1 MYKGIDFVKLPA
13 HIWAIISAVCMLIT
27 NIIGIG
33 TPEVTPGLE
42 LVSTDKVILEDAMFT
57 GQGITTDGEYYYTS
71 GAMTG
76 VKMNGLS
83 KRNVSDFSIVKT
95 KLGAI
100 PEKYV
105 EEHGSNHIGGISY
118 YNGYIYASLEDS
130 KQWQHPVIA
139 LYDAETLEYTGI
151 CHEVSSEILT
161 RGIPWVAVDAENGF
175 IYASHSKTV
184 EEIHCFDLD
193 TFEYVKSFAVSDP
206 MDAIQGGEVY
216 KGKLYVG
223 TNDSTRAVYTI
234 DVKNGKVEKLF
245 DRIMYQPKLIDNFGG
260 EGEDLTVYPM
270 EDGTLIH
277 ALDIGALFIDSNL
290 RHYKWDA

>member
-1 MYKGIDFVKLPA
+1 MLTFYNIAKSIIYKVF
-13 HIWAIISAVCMLIT
+13 AVVFAALLTLT
-27 NIIGIG
+27 NGVNGFLNGDIY
-33 TPEVTPGLE
+33 PYDSNSKVVGLE
-42 LVSTDKVILEDAMFT
+42 SLERA
-57 GQGITTDGEYYYTS
+57 QGVTTDGEYWYFSGKTS
-71 GAMTG
+71 L
-76 VKMNGLS
+76 VKIGFDNKTVYAYNYKALDGELS
-83 KRNVSDFSIVKT
+83 ENYNSK
-95 KLGAI
+95 
-100 PEKYV
+100 
-105 EEHGSNHIGGISY
+105 HIGGISY

-151 CHEVSSEILT
+151 CHEVSSDILT

-184 EEIHCFDLD
+184 EEIHCFDLE

-206 MDAIQGGEVY
+206 IDAIQGGEVY

>member
-1 MYKGIDFVKLPA
+1 MLTFYNIAKGIIYKVF
-13 HIWAIISAVCMLIT
+13 AVVFAALLTFT
-27 NIIGIG
+27 NGLNGFFNGDIY
-33 TPEVTPGLE
+33 PYASNSKVVGLE
-42 LVSTDKVILEDAMFT
+42 TLERA
-57 GQGITTDGEYYYTS
+57 QGVTTDGEYWYFSGKTS
-71 GAMTG
+71 L
-76 VKMNGLS
+76 VKIGFDNKTVYAYNYKALDGELS
-83 KRNVSDFSIVKT
+83 ENYNSK
-95 KLGAI
+95 
-100 PEKYV
+100 
-105 EEHGSNHIGGISY
+105 HIGGISY

-139 LYDAETLEYTGI
+139 LYDAETLEFTGI
-151 CHEVSSEILT
+151 CHEVSSDILT

-184 EEIHCFDLD
+184 EEIHCFDLE

-206 MDAIQGGEVY
+206 IDAIQGGEVY

>member
-1 MYKGIDFVKLPA
+1 MLTFYNIAKSIIYKVF
-13 HIWAIISAVCMLIT
+13 AVVFASLLTLT
-27 NIIGIG
+27 NGVNGLLNGDIY
-33 TPEVTPGLE
+33 PYDSNSKVVGLE
-42 LVSTDKVILEDAMFT
+42 SLERA
-57 GQGITTDGEYYYTS
+57 QGVTTDGEYWYFSGKTS
-71 GAMTG
+71 L
-76 VKMNGLS
+76 VKIGFDNQTVYAYNYKALDGELS
-83 KRNVSDFSIVKT
+83 ENYNSK
-95 KLGAI
+95 
-100 PEKYV
+100 
-105 EEHGSNHIGGISY
+105 HIGGISY

-216 KGKLYVG
+216 NGKLYVG

-234 DVKNGKVEKLF
+234 DVKSGKVEKLF

-290 RHYKWDA
+290 RHYKWDV

>member
-1 MYKGIDFVKLPA
+1 
-13 HIWAIISAVCMLIT
+13 MLTFYNIAK
-27 NIIGIG
+27 NIIYKVFAVVFAALLTLTNGVNGFLNGDIY
-33 TPEVTPGLE
+33 PYDSNSKVVGLE
-42 LVSTDKVILEDAMFT
+42 SLERA
-57 GQGITTDGEYYYTS
+57 QGVTTDGEYWYFSGKTS
-71 GAMTG
+71 L
-76 VKMNGLS
+76 VKIGFDNQTVYAYNYKALDGELS
-83 KRNVSDFSIVKT
+83 ENYNSK
-95 KLGAI
+95 
-100 PEKYV
+100 
-105 EEHGSNHIGGISY
+105 HIGGISY

-151 CHEVSSEILT
+151 CHEVSYEILT

-234 DVKNGKVEKLF
+234 DVKSGKVEKLF

-290 RHYKWDA
+290 RHYKWDV

>member
-1 MYKGIDFVKLPA
+1 MLTFYNIAKSIIYKVF
-13 HIWAIISAVCMLIT
+13 AVVFAALLTLT
-27 NIIGIG
+27 NGVNGLLNGDIYQYDSNSK
-33 TPEVTPGLE
+33 VVGLE
-42 LVSTDKVILEDAMFT
+42 SLERA
-57 GQGITTDGEYYYTS
+57 QGVTTDGEYWYFSGKTS
-71 GAMTG
+71 L
-76 VKMNGLS
+76 VKIGFDNQTVYAYNYKALDGELS
-83 KRNVSDFSIVKT
+83 ENYNSK
-95 KLGAI
+95 
-100 PEKYV
+100 
-105 EEHGSNHIGGISY
+105 HIGGISY

-193 TFEYVKSFAVSDP
+193 TFEYVKSFAISDP
-206 MDAIQGGEVY
+206 IDAIQGGEVY

-234 DVKNGKVEKLF
+234 DVKSGKVEKLF

-290 RHYKWDA
+290 RHYKWDV

>member
-1 MYKGIDFVKLPA
+1 MLTFYNIAKSIIYKVF
-13 HIWAIISAVCMLIT
+13 AVVFAALLTLT
-27 NIIGIG
+27 NGVNGLLNGDIY
-33 TPEVTPGLE
+33 PYDSNSKVVGLE
-42 LVSTDKVILEDAMFT
+42 SLERA
-57 GQGITTDGEYYYTS
+57 QGVTTDGEYWYFSGKTS
-71 GAMTG
+71 L
-76 VKMNGLS
+76 VKIGFDNQTVYAYNYKALDGELS
-83 KRNVSDFSIVKT
+83 ENYNSK
-95 KLGAI
+95 
-100 PEKYV
+100 
-105 EEHGSNHIGGISY
+105 HIGGISY
-118 YNGYIYASLEDS
+118 YNGYIFASLEDS

-234 DVKNGKVEKLF
+234 DVKSGKVEKLF

-290 RHYKWDA
+290 RHYKWDV

>member
-1 MYKGIDFVKLPA
+1 MLTFYNIAKSIIYKVF
-13 HIWAIISAVCMLIT
+13 AVVFAALLTLT
-27 NIIGIG
+27 NGVNGLLNGDIY
-33 TPEVTPGLE
+33 PYDSNSKVVGLE
-42 LVSTDKVILEDAMFT
+42 SLERA
-57 GQGITTDGEYYYTS
+57 QGVTTDGEYWYFSGKTS
-71 GAMTG
+71 L
-76 VKMNGLS
+76 VKIGFDNQTVYAYNYKALDGELS
-83 KRNVSDFSIVKT
+83 ENYNSK
-95 KLGAI
+95 
-100 PEKYV
+100 
-105 EEHGSNHIGGISY
+105 HIGGISY

-130 KQWQHPVIA
+130 KQWQHPIIA

-216 KGKLYVG
+216 NGKLYVG

-234 DVKNGKVEKLF
+234 DVKSGKVEKLF

-290 RHYKWDA
+290 RHYKWDV

>member
-1 MYKGIDFVKLPA
+1 MLTFYNIAKSIIYKVF
-13 HIWAIISAVCMLIT
+13 AVVFAALLTLT
-27 NIIGIG
+27 NGVNGLLNGDIY
-33 TPEVTPGLE
+33 PYDSNSKVFGLE
-42 LVSTDKVILEDAMFT
+42 SLERA
-57 GQGITTDGEYYYTS
+57 QGVTTDGEYWYFSGKTS
-71 GAMTG
+71 L
-76 VKMNGLS
+76 VKIGFDNQTVYAYNYKALDGELS
-83 KRNVSDFSIVKT
+83 ENYNSK
-95 KLGAI
+95 
-100 PEKYV
+100 
-105 EEHGSNHIGGISY
+105 HIGGISY

-130 KQWQHPVIA
+130 KQWKHPVIA

-234 DVKNGKVEKLF
+234 DVKSGKVEKLF

-290 RHYKWDA
+290 RHYKWDV

>member
-1 MYKGIDFVKLPA
+1 MLTFYNIAKSIIYKVF
-13 HIWAIISAVCMLIT
+13 AVVFAALLTLT
-27 NIIGIG
+27 NGVNGFLNGDIY
-33 TPEVTPGLE
+33 PYDSNSKVVGLE
-42 LVSTDKVILEDAMFT
+42 SLERA
-57 GQGITTDGEYYYTS
+57 QGVTTDGEYWYFSGKTS
-71 GAMTG
+71 L
-76 VKMNGLS
+76 VKIGFDNQMVYAYNYKALDGELS
-83 KRNVSDFSIVKT
+83 ENYNSK
-95 KLGAI
+95 
-100 PEKYV
+100 
-105 EEHGSNHIGGISY
+105 HIGGISY

-234 DVKNGKVEKLF
+234 DVKSGKVEKLF

-290 RHYKWDA
+290 RHYKWDV

>member
-1 MYKGIDFVKLPA
+1 MLTFYNIAKSIIYKVF
-13 HIWAIISAVCMLIT
+13 AVVFAALLTLT
-27 NIIGIG
+27 NGVNGFLNGDIYLYDSNSK
-33 TPEVTPGLE
+33 VVGLE
-42 LVSTDKVILEDAMFT
+42 SLERA
-57 GQGITTDGEYYYTS
+57 QGVTTDGEYWYFSGKTS
-71 GAMTG
+71 L
-76 VKMNGLS
+76 VKIGFDNQTVYAYNYKALDGELS
-83 KRNVSDFSIVKT
+83 ENYNSK
-95 KLGAI
+95 
-100 PEKYV
+100 
-105 EEHGSNHIGGISY
+105 HIGGISY

-234 DVKNGKVEKLF
+234 DVKSGKVEKLF

-290 RHYKWDA
+290 RHYKWDV

>member
-1 MYKGIDFVKLPA
+1 MLKFYNIAKSIIYKVF
-13 HIWAIISAVCMLIT
+13 AVVFAALLTLT
-27 NIIGIG
+27 NGVNGLLNGDIY
-33 TPEVTPGLE
+33 PYDSNSKVVGLE
-42 LVSTDKVILEDAMFT
+42 SLERA
-57 GQGITTDGEYYYTS
+57 QGVTTDGEYWYFSGKTS
-71 GAMTG
+71 L
-76 VKMNGLS
+76 VKIGFDNQTVYAYNYKALDGELS
-83 KRNVSDFSIVKT
+83 ENYNSK
-95 KLGAI
+95 
-100 PEKYV
+100 
-105 EEHGSNHIGGISY
+105 HIGGISY
-118 YNGYIYASLEDS
+118 YNGYIFASLEDS

-234 DVKNGKVEKLF
+234 DVKSGKVEKLF

-290 RHYKWDA
+290 RHYKWDV

>member
-1 MYKGIDFVKLPA
+1 MLTFYNIAKSIIYKVF
-13 HIWAIISAVCMLIT
+13 AVVFAALLTLT
-27 NIIGIG
+27 NGVNGLLNGDIY
-33 TPEVTPGLE
+33 PYDSNSKVVGLE
-42 LVSTDKVILEDAMFT
+42 SLERA
-57 GQGITTDGEYYYTS
+57 QGVTTDGEYWYFSGKTS
-71 GAMTG
+71 L
-76 VKMNGLS
+76 VKIGFDNQTVYAYNYKALDGELS
-83 KRNVSDFSIVKT
+83 ENYNSK
-95 KLGAI
+95 
-100 PEKYV
+100 
-105 EEHGSNHIGGISY
+105 HIGGISY

-193 TFEYVKSFAVSDP
+193 TFEYVKSFTVSDP

-234 DVKNGKVEKLF
+234 DVKSGKVEKLF

-290 RHYKWDA
+290 RHYKWDV

>member
-1 MYKGIDFVKLPA
+1 MLTFYNIAKSIIYKVF
-13 HIWAIISAVCMLIT
+13 AVVFAALLTLT
-27 NIIGIG
+27 NGVNGFLNGDIY
-33 TPEVTPGLE
+33 PYDSNSKVVGLE
-42 LVSTDKVILEDAMFT
+42 SLERA
-57 GQGITTDGEYYYTS
+57 QGVTTDGEYWYFSGKTS
-71 GAMTG
+71 L
-76 VKMNGLS
+76 VKIGFDNQTVYAYNYKALDGELS
-83 KRNVSDFSIVKT
+83 ENYNSK
-95 KLGAI
+95 
-100 PEKYV
+100 
-105 EEHGSNHIGGISY
+105 HIGGISY

-193 TFEYVKSFAVSDP
+193 TFEYVKSFAVSDL

-234 DVKNGKVEKLF
+234 DVKSGKVEKLF

-290 RHYKWDA
+290 RHYKWDV

>member
-1 MYKGIDFVKLPA
+1 MLTFYNIAKSIIYKVF
-13 HIWAIISAVCMLIT
+13 AVVFAALLTLT
-27 NIIGIG
+27 NGVNGFLNGDIY
-33 TPEVTPGLE
+33 PYDSNSKVVGLE
-42 LVSTDKVILEDAMFT
+42 SLERA
-57 GQGITTDGEYYYTS
+57 QGVTTDGEYWYFSGKTS
-71 GAMTG
+71 L
-76 VKMNGLS
+76 VKIGFDNQTVYAYNYKALDGELS
-83 KRNVSDFSIVKT
+83 ENYSSK
-95 KLGAI
+95 
-100 PEKYV
+100 
-105 EEHGSNHIGGISY
+105 HIGGISY

-234 DVKNGKVEKLF
+234 DVKSGKVEKLF

-260 EGEDLTVYPM
+260 EGEDITVYPM

-290 RHYKWDA
+290 RHYKWDV

>member
-1 MYKGIDFVKLPA
+1 MLTFYNIAKSIIYKVF
-13 HIWAIISAVCMLIT
+13 AVVFAALLTLT
-27 NIIGIG
+27 NGVNGLLNGDIY
-33 TPEVTPGLE
+33 PYDSNSKVVGLE
-42 LVSTDKVILEDAMFT
+42 SLERA
-57 GQGITTDGEYYYTS
+57 QGVTTDGEYWYFSGKTS
-71 GAMTG
+71 L
-76 VKMNGLS
+76 VKIGFDNQTVYAYNYKALDGELS
-83 KRNVSDFSIVKT
+83 ENYNSK
-95 KLGAI
+95 
-100 PEKYV
+100 
-105 EEHGSNHIGGISY
+105 HIGGISY

-206 MDAIQGGEVY
+206 IDAIQGGEVY
-216 KGKLYVG
+216 NGKLYVG

-234 DVKNGKVEKLF
+234 DVKSGKVEKLF

-290 RHYKWDA
+290 RHYKWDV

>member
-1 MYKGIDFVKLPA
+1 MLTFYNIAKSIIYKVF
-13 HIWAIISAVCMLIT
+13 AVVFAALLTLT
-27 NIIGIG
+27 NGVNGLLNGDIY
-33 TPEVTPGLE
+33 PYDSNSKVVGLE
-42 LVSTDKVILEDAMFT
+42 SLERA
-57 GQGITTDGEYYYTS
+57 QGVTTDGEYWYFSGKTS
-71 GAMTG
+71 L
-76 VKMNGLS
+76 VKIGFDNQTVYAYNYKALDGELS
-83 KRNVSDFSIVKT
+83 ENYNSK
-95 KLGAI
+95 
-100 PEKYV
+100 
-105 EEHGSNHIGGISY
+105 HIGGISY

-184 EEIHCFDLD
+184 EEIYCFDLD

-234 DVKNGKVEKLF
+234 DVKSGKVEKLF

-290 RHYKWDA
+290 RHYKWDV

>member
-1 MYKGIDFVKLPA
+1 MLTFYNIAKSIIYKVF
-13 HIWAIISAVCMLIT
+13 AVVFAALLTLT
-27 NIIGIG
+27 NGVNGLLNGDIYQYDSNSK
-33 TPEVTPGLE
+33 VVGLE
-42 LVSTDKVILEDAMFT
+42 SLERA
-57 GQGITTDGEYYYTS
+57 QGVTTDGEYWYFSGKTS
-71 GAMTG
+71 L
-76 VKMNGLS
+76 VKIGFDNQTVYAYNYKALDGELS
-83 KRNVSDFSIVKT
+83 ENYNSK
-95 KLGAI
+95 
-100 PEKYV
+100 
-105 EEHGSNHIGGISY
+105 HIGGISY

-151 CHEVSSEILT
+151 CHEVSSKILT

-193 TFEYVKSFAVSDP
+193 TFEYVKSFAISDP

-216 KGKLYVG
+216 NGKLYVG

-234 DVKNGKVEKLF
+234 DVKSGKVEKLF

-290 RHYKWDA
+290 RHYKWDV

>member
-1 MYKGIDFVKLPA
+1 MLTFYNIAKSIIYKVF
-13 HIWAIISAVCMLIT
+13 AVVFAALLTLT
-27 NIIGIG
+27 NGVNGFLNGDIYQYDSNSK
-33 TPEVTPGLE
+33 VVGLE
-42 LVSTDKVILEDAMFT
+42 SLERA
-57 GQGITTDGEYYYTS
+57 QGVTTDGEYWYFSGKTS
-71 GAMTG
+71 L
-76 VKMNGLS
+76 VKIGFDNQTVYAYNYKALDGELS
-83 KRNVSDFSIVKT
+83 ENYNSK
-95 KLGAI
+95 
-100 PEKYV
+100 
-105 EEHGSNHIGGISY
+105 HIGGISY

-184 EEIHCFDLD
+184 EEIHCFDLE
-193 TFEYVKSFAVSDP
+193 TFEYVKSFAVSVP
-206 MDAIQGGEVY
+206 IDAFQGGEVY

-260 EGEDLTVYPM
+260 EGEDLPV
-270 EDGTLIH
+270 
-277 ALDIGALFIDSNL
+277 
-290 RHYKWDA
+290 

>member
-1 MYKGIDFVKLPA
+1 MLTFYNIAKSIIYKVF
-13 HIWAIISAVCMLIT
+13 AVVFAALLTLT
-27 NIIGIG
+27 NGVNGFLNGDIY
-33 TPEVTPGLE
+33 PYDSNSKVVGLE
-42 LVSTDKVILEDAMFT
+42 SLERA
-57 GQGITTDGEYYYTS
+57 QGVTTDGEYWYFSGKTS
-71 GAMTG
+71 L
-76 VKMNGLS
+76 VKIGFNNQTVYAYNYKALDGELS
-83 KRNVSDFSIVKT
+83 ENYNSK
-95 KLGAI
+95 
-100 PEKYV
+100 
-105 EEHGSNHIGGISY
+105 HIGGISD

-234 DVKNGKVEKLF
+234 DVKSGKVEKLF

-270 EDGTLIH
+270 DDGTLIH

-290 RHYKWDA
+290 RHYKWDV

>member
-1 MYKGIDFVKLPA
+1 MLTFYNIAKSIIYKVF
-13 HIWAIISAVCMLIT
+13 AVVFAALLTLT
-27 NIIGIG
+27 NGVNGLLNGDIY
-33 TPEVTPGLE
+33 PYDSNSKVVGLE
-42 LVSTDKVILEDAMFT
+42 SLERA
-57 GQGITTDGEYYYTS
+57 QGVTTDGEYWYFSGKTS
-71 GAMTG
+71 L
-76 VKMNGLS
+76 VKIGFDNQTVYAYNYKALDGELS
-83 KRNVSDFSIVKT
+83 ENYNSK
-95 KLGAI
+95 
-100 PEKYV
+100 
-105 EEHGSNHIGGISY
+105 HIGGISY

-234 DVKNGKVEKLF
+234 DVKSGKVEKLF

-290 RHYKWDA
+290 RHYKWDV

>member
-1 MYKGIDFVKLPA
+1 MLTFYNIAKSIIYKVF
-13 HIWAIISAVCMLIT
+13 AVVFAALLTLT
-27 NIIGIG
+27 NGVNGFLNGDIY
-33 TPEVTPGLE
+33 PYDSNSKVVGLE
-42 LVSTDKVILEDAMFT
+42 SLERA
-57 GQGITTDGEYYYTS
+57 QGVTTDGEYWYFSGKTS
-71 GAMTG
+71 L
-76 VKMNGLS
+76 VKIGFDNQTVYAYNYKALDGELS
-83 KRNVSDFSIVKT
+83 ENYNSK
-95 KLGAI
+95 
-100 PEKYV
+100 
-105 EEHGSNHIGGISY
+105 HIGGISY

-193 TFEYVKSFAVSDP
+193 TFEYVKSFAISDP

-223 TNDSTRAVYTI
+223 TNDGTRAVYTI
-234 DVKNGKVEKLF
+234 DVKSGKVEKLF

-290 RHYKWDA
+290 RHYKWDV

>member
-1 MYKGIDFVKLPA
+1 MLTFYNIAKSIIYKVF
-13 HIWAIISAVCMLIT
+13 AVVFAALLTLT
-27 NIIGIG
+27 NGVNGFLNGDIY
-33 TPEVTPGLE
+33 PYDSNSKVVGLE
-42 LVSTDKVILEDAMFT
+42 SLERA
-57 GQGITTDGEYYYTS
+57 QGVTTDGEYWYFSGKTS
-71 GAMTG
+71 L
-76 VKMNGLS
+76 VKIGFDNQTVYAYNYKALDGELS
-83 KRNVSDFSIVKT
+83 ENYNSK
-95 KLGAI
+95 
-100 PEKYV
+100 
-105 EEHGSNHIGGISY
+105 HIGGISY

-151 CHEVSSEILT
+151 CNEVSSEILT

-216 KGKLYVG
+216 NGKLYVG

-234 DVKNGKVEKLF
+234 DVKSGKVEKLF

-290 RHYKWDA
+290 RHYKWDV

>member
-1 MYKGIDFVKLPA
+1 MLTFYNIAKSIIYKVF
-13 HIWAIISAVCMLIT
+13 AVVFAALLTLT
-27 NIIGIG
+27 NGVNGFLNGDIY
-33 TPEVTPGLE
+33 PYDSNSKVVGLE
-42 LVSTDKVILEDAMFT
+42 SLERA
-57 GQGITTDGEYYYTS
+57 QGVTTDGEYWYFS
-71 GAMTG
+71 GKSSL
-76 VKMNGLS
+76 VKIGFDNQTVYAYNYKALDGELS
-83 KRNVSDFSIVKT
+83 ENYNSK
-95 KLGAI
+95 
-100 PEKYV
+100 
-105 EEHGSNHIGGISY
+105 HIGGISY
-118 YNGYIYASLEDS
+118 YDGYIYASLEDS

-234 DVKNGKVEKLF
+234 DVKSGKVEKLF

-290 RHYKWDA
+290 RHYKWDV

>member
-1 MYKGIDFVKLPA
+1 MLTFYNIAKSIIYKAF
-13 HIWAIISAVCMLIT
+13 AVVFAALLTLT
-27 NIIGIG
+27 NGVNGFLNGDIY
-33 TPEVTPGLE
+33 PYDSNSKVVGLE
-42 LVSTDKVILEDAMFT
+42 SLERA
-57 GQGITTDGEYYYTS
+57 QGVTTDGEYWYFSGKTS
-71 GAMTG
+71 L
-76 VKMNGLS
+76 VKIGFDNQTVYAYNYKALDGELS
-83 KRNVSDFSIVKT
+83 ENYNSK
-95 KLGAI
+95 
-100 PEKYV
+100 
-105 EEHGSNHIGGISY
+105 HIGGISY

-234 DVKNGKVEKLF
+234 DVKSGKVEKLF

-290 RHYKWDA
+290 RHYKWDV

>member
-1 MYKGIDFVKLPA
+1 MMLTFYNIAKSIIYKAF
-13 HIWAIISAVCMLIT
+13 AVVFAALLTLT
-27 NIIGIG
+27 NGVNGLLNGDIY
-33 TPEVTPGLE
+33 PYDSNSKVVGLE
-42 LVSTDKVILEDAMFT
+42 SIERA
-57 GQGITTDGEYYYTS
+57 QGVTTDGEYWYFS
-71 GAMTG
+71 GKSSL
-76 VKMNGLS
+76 VKIGFDNQTVYAYNYKALDGELS
-83 KRNVSDFSIVKT
+83 ENYNSK
-95 KLGAI
+95 
-100 PEKYV
+100 
-105 EEHGSNHIGGISY
+105 HIGGISY

-234 DVKNGKVEKLF
+234 DVKSGKVEKLF

-290 RHYKWDA
+290 RHYKWDV

>member
-1 MYKGIDFVKLPA
+1 MLTFYNIAKSIIYKVF
-13 HIWAIISAVCMLIT
+13 AVVFAALLTLT
-27 NIIGIG
+27 NGVNGFLNGDIY
-33 TPEVTPGLE
+33 PYDSNSKVVGLE
-42 LVSTDKVILEDAMFT
+42 SLERA
-57 GQGITTDGEYYYTS
+57 QGVTTDGEYWYFSGKTS
-71 GAMTG
+71 L
-76 VKMNGLS
+76 VKIGFDNQTVYAYNYKALDGELS
-83 KRNVSDFSIVKT
+83 ENYNSK
-95 KLGAI
+95 
-100 PEKYV
+100 
-105 EEHGSNHIGGISY
+105 HIGGISY

-151 CHEVSSEILT
+151 CHEFSSEILT

-234 DVKNGKVEKLF
+234 DVKSGRVEKLF

-290 RHYKWDA
+290 RHYKWDV

>member
-1 MYKGIDFVKLPA
+1 MLKFYNIAKSIIYKVF
-13 HIWAIISAVCMLIT
+13 AVVFAALLTLT
-27 NIIGIG
+27 NGVNGLLNGDIY
-33 TPEVTPGLE
+33 PYDSNSKVVGLE
-42 LVSTDKVILEDAMFT
+42 SLERA
-57 GQGITTDGEYYYTS
+57 QGVTTDGEYWYFSGKTS
-71 GAMTG
+71 L
-76 VKMNGLS
+76 VKIGFDNQTVYAYNYKALDGELS
-83 KRNVSDFSIVKT
+83 ENYNSK
-95 KLGAI
+95 
-100 PEKYV
+100 
-105 EEHGSNHIGGISY
+105 HIGGISY

-234 DVKNGKVEKLF
+234 DVKSGKVEKLF

-290 RHYKWDA
+290 RHYKWDV

>member
-1 MYKGIDFVKLPA
+1 MLTFYNIAKSIIYKVF
-13 HIWAIISAVCMLIT
+13 AVVFAALLTLT
-27 NIIGIG
+27 NGVNGLLNGDIY
-33 TPEVTPGLE
+33 PYDSNSKVVGLE
-42 LVSTDKVILEDAMFT
+42 SLERA
-57 GQGITTDGEYYYTS
+57 QGVTTDGEYWYFSGKTS
-71 GAMTG
+71 L
-76 VKMNGLS
+76 VKIGFDNQTVYAYNYKALDGELS
-83 KRNVSDFSIVKT
+83 ENYNSK
-95 KLGAI
+95 
-100 PEKYV
+100 
-105 EEHGSNHIGGISY
+105 HIGGISY

-139 LYDAETLEYTGI
+139 LYDAETLEYTGL

-234 DVKNGKVEKLF
+234 DVKSGKVEKLF

-290 RHYKWDA
+290 RHYKWDV

>member
-1 MYKGIDFVKLPA
+1 MLTFYNIAKSIIYKVF
-13 HIWAIISAVCMLIT
+13 AVVFAALLTLT
-27 NIIGIG
+27 NGVNGFLNGDIY
-33 TPEVTPGLE
+33 PYDSNSKVVGLE
-42 LVSTDKVILEDAMFT
+42 SLERA
-57 GQGITTDGEYYYTS
+57 QGVTTDGEYWYFSGKTS
-71 GAMTG
+71 L
-76 VKMNGLS
+76 VKIGFDNQTVYAYNYKALDGELS
-83 KRNVSDFSIVKT
+83 ENYNSK
-95 KLGAI
+95 
-100 PEKYV
+100 
-105 EEHGSNHIGGISY
+105 HIGGISY

-234 DVKNGKVEKLF
+234 DVKSGKVEKLL

-290 RHYKWDA
+290 RHYKWDV

>member
-1 MYKGIDFVKLPA
+1 MLTFYNIAKSIIYKVF
-13 HIWAIISAVCMLIT
+13 AVVFAALLTLT
-27 NIIGIG
+27 NGVNGLLNGDIY
-33 TPEVTPGLE
+33 PYDSNSKVVGLE
-42 LVSTDKVILEDAMFT
+42 SLERA
-57 GQGITTDGEYYYTS
+57 QGVTTDGEYWYFSGKTS
-71 GAMTG
+71 L
-76 VKMNGLS
+76 VKIGFNNQTVYAYNYKALDGELS
-83 KRNVSDFSIVKT
+83 ENYNSK
-95 KLGAI
+95 
-100 PEKYV
+100 
-105 EEHGSNHIGGISY
+105 HIGGISY

-234 DVKNGKVEKLF
+234 DVKSGKVEKLF

-290 RHYKWDA
+290 RHYKWDV

>member
-1 MYKGIDFVKLPA
+1 MLTFYNIAKSIIYKVF
-13 HIWAIISAVCMLIT
+13 AVVFAALLTLT
-27 NIIGIG
+27 NGVNGFLNGDIY
-33 TPEVTPGLE
+33 PYDSNSKVVGLE
-42 LVSTDKVILEDAMFT
+42 SLERA
-57 GQGITTDGEYYYTS
+57 QGVTTDGEYWYFSGKTS
-71 GAMTG
+71 L
-76 VKMNGLS
+76 VKIGFDNQTVYAYNYKALDGELS
-83 KRNVSDFSIVKT
+83 ENYNSK
-95 KLGAI
+95 
-100 PEKYV
+100 
-105 EEHGSNHIGGISY
+105 HIGGISY

-151 CHEVSSEILT
+151 CHDVSSEILT

-234 DVKNGKVEKLF
+234 DVKSGKVEKLF

-290 RHYKWDA
+290 RHYKWDV

>member
-1 MYKGIDFVKLPA
+1 MLTFYNIAKSIIYKVF
-13 HIWAIISAVCMLIT
+13 AVVFAALLTLT
-27 NIIGIG
+27 NGVNGLLNGDIY
-33 TPEVTPGLE
+33 PYDSNSKVVGLE
-42 LVSTDKVILEDAMFT
+42 SLERA
-57 GQGITTDGEYYYTS
+57 QGVTTDGEYWYFSGKTS
-71 GAMTG
+71 L
-76 VKMNGLS
+76 VKIGFDNQTVYAYNYKALDGELS
-83 KRNVSDFSIVKT
+83 ENYNSK
-95 KLGAI
+95 
-100 PEKYV
+100 
-105 EEHGSNHIGGISY
+105 HIGGISY

-151 CHEVSSEILT
+151 CHEVSSKILT

-216 KGKLYVG
+216 NGKLYVG

-234 DVKNGKVEKLF
+234 DVKSGKVEKLF

-290 RHYKWDA
+290 RHYKWDV

>member
-1 MYKGIDFVKLPA
+1 MLTFYNIAKSIIYKAF
-13 HIWAIISAVCMLIT
+13 AVVFAALLTLT
-27 NIIGIG
+27 NGVNGFLNGDIY
-33 TPEVTPGLE
+33 PYDSNSKVVGLE
-42 LVSTDKVILEDAMFT
+42 SLERA
-57 GQGITTDGEYYYTS
+57 QGVTTDGEYWYFSGKTS
-71 GAMTG
+71 L
-76 VKMNGLS
+76 VKIGFDNQTVYAYNYKALDGELS
-83 KRNVSDFSIVKT
+83 ENYNSK
-95 KLGAI
+95 
-100 PEKYV
+100 
-105 EEHGSNHIGGISY
+105 HIGGISY

-216 KGKLYVG
+216 NGKLYVG

-234 DVKNGKVEKLF
+234 DVKSGKVEKLF

-290 RHYKWDA
+290 RHYKWDV

>member
-1 MYKGIDFVKLPA
+1 MLTFYNIAKSIIYKVF
-13 HIWAIISAVCMLIT
+13 AVVFAALLTLT
-27 NIIGIG
+27 NGVNGLLNGDIY
-33 TPEVTPGLE
+33 PYDSNSKVVGLE
-42 LVSTDKVILEDAMFT
+42 SLERA
-57 GQGITTDGEYYYTS
+57 QGVTTDGEYWYFSGKTS
-71 GAMTG
+71 L
-76 VKMNGLS
+76 VKIGFDNQTVYAYNYKALDGELS
-83 KRNVSDFSIVKT
+83 ENYNSK
-95 KLGAI
+95 
-100 PEKYV
+100 
-105 EEHGSNHIGGISY
+105 HIGGISY

-151 CHEVSSEILT
+151 CHEVSSEIFT

-193 TFEYVKSFAVSDP
+193 TFEYVKSFAISDP

-234 DVKNGKVEKLF
+234 DVKSGKVEKLF

-290 RHYKWDA
+290 RHYKWDV

>member
-1 MYKGIDFVKLPA
+1 MLTFYNIAKSIIYKAF
-13 HIWAIISAVCMLIT
+13 AVFFAALLTLT
-27 NIIGIG
+27 NGVNGLLNGDIY
-33 TPEVTPGLE
+33 PYDSNSKVVGLE
-42 LVSTDKVILEDAMFT
+42 SLERA
-57 GQGITTDGEYYYTS
+57 QGVTTDGEYWYFSGKTS
-71 GAMTG
+71 L
-76 VKMNGLS
+76 VKIGFDNQTVYAYNYKALDGELS
-83 KRNVSDFSIVKT
+83 ENYNSK
-95 KLGAI
+95 
-100 PEKYV
+100 
-105 EEHGSNHIGGISY
+105 HIGGISY

-139 LYDAETLEYTGI
+139 LYDAETLEFTGI
-151 CHEVSSEILT
+151 CHEVSSDILT

-184 EEIHCFDLD
+184 EEIYCFDLD

-234 DVKNGKVEKLF
+234 DVKSGKVEKLF

-290 RHYKWDA
+290 RHYKWDV

>member
-1 MYKGIDFVKLPA
+1 MLTFYNIAKGIIYKVF
-13 HIWAIISAVCMLIT
+13 AVVFAALLTLT
-27 NIIGIG
+27 NGLNCLFNGDIY
-33 TPEVTPGLE
+33 PYDSNSKVVGLE
-42 LVSTDKVILEDAMFT
+42 SLERA
-57 GQGITTDGEYYYTS
+57 QGVTTDGEYWYFSGKTS
-71 GAMTG
+71 L
-76 VKMNGLS
+76 VKIGFDNKTVYAYNYKALDGELS
-83 KRNVSDFSIVKT
+83 ENYNSK
-95 KLGAI
+95 
-100 PEKYV
+100 
-105 EEHGSNHIGGISY
+105 HIGGISY

-139 LYDAETLEYTGI
+139 LYDAETLEFTGI
-151 CHEVSSEILT
+151 CHEVSSDILT

-184 EEIHCFDLD
+184 EEIHCFDLE

-206 MDAIQGGEVY
+206 VDAIQGGEVY